1 MSDDP
6 ILLAKNALT
15 ETISKINKNTKLAL
29 EILEKLREFFKV
41 AYDTGIMGY
50 RKYNIIPY
58 EIEVEPEKGEVRYY
72 KKIGRYGTEISE
84 HSSPEEIVSCA
95 VRMVDAAIRM
105 LDRARKML
113 QNTDIYG
120 KLRNKLVQAI
130 PFEDIRKSLLDI
142 DRTEKI
148 LLEHVNIIDTVKEE
162 IRRFGALIVSYIDI
176 LAPVLPEYGY
186 NEDREQ
192 VDIREATL
200 IPLTKRPRY
209 GSLPDQYFLYNKRT
223 REILLYIYGKGL
235 FTEKELVGA
244 PLGDVD
250 KALKNIARLSQEIEK
265 LVDKINTAL
274 TSLRHVKLTDTIYN
288 ALRGLSRYIDKVA
301 EEKAKTKSKEIIR
314 RLEEKILQLESYAS
328 KLEREKQQLLREI
341 MELKEKQVVREKREK
356 PVKET
361 VPPTTSVVRLKLV
374 RKGKSTAR
382 YKVYGVKRAGITNP
396 LEYKVVINGREY
408 SVRTDGKDFAVTV
421 DADIAVF
428 KEKYGKV
435 DHKSKKIIVD

>member
-29 EILEKLREFFKV
+29 EILEKLREFFKI

-58 EIEVEPEKGEVRYY
+58 EIEVEPERGEVRYY

-105 LDRARKML
+105 LDRARKMS

-148 LLEHVNIIDTVKEE
+148 LLEHVNIIDAVKEE

-186 NEDREQ
+186 NEDGERI
-192 VDIREATL
+192 DIREATL

-223 REILLYIYGKGL
+223 REIVIYIYGKGL
-235 FTEKELVGA
+235 LKELVGA

-250 KALKNIARLSQEIEK
+250 KALKNIVRLSQEIEK

-274 TSLRHVKLTDTIYN
+274 TSLRHVKLTDTVYN
-288 ALRGLSRYIDKVA
+288 ALKGLSRYIDKVA

-328 KLEREKQQLLREI
+328 KLEREKQKLLRELA
-341 MELKEKQVVREKREK
+341 ELKERQVVQEKREK
-356 PVKET
+356 PVE
-361 VPPTTSVVRLKLV
+361 VPPTTTVVRLKLV

-408 SVRTDGKDFAVTV
+408 SVRTDGKDFAVTI

-435 DHKSKKIIVD
+435 DHKSKKIIVG